1 MSNTVCTLKA
11 FAGVLALCTAA
22 TAQAVDYKASCDAI
36 DDGDASMSAHYT
48 HTVERAVFNV
58 SFKAPAGAGFATG
71 NAVRVVVDGRRV
83 ATVIL
88 DRRSNGA
95 VGGSVSLDSYGNA
108 GDTGP
113 GVTPFPPNWPG
124 VTPQSVVQVASLGCR
139 LAP

>member
-1 MSNTVCTLKA
+1 MRPIGSRRERQRRGHL
-11 FAGVLALCTAA
+11 TA
-22 TAQAVDYKASCDAI
+22 
-36 DDGDASMSAHYT
+36 M
-48 HTVERAVFNV
+48 
-58 SFKAPAGAGFATG
+58 PGAGFATG

-88 DRRSNGA
+88 DRRSNGG

-124 VTPQSVVQVASLGCR
+124 VTPQSVVQVASLDFRGHHTESPCDEERTRAELRMVSPVLPPACDLLGC
-139 LAP
+139 APGTWR